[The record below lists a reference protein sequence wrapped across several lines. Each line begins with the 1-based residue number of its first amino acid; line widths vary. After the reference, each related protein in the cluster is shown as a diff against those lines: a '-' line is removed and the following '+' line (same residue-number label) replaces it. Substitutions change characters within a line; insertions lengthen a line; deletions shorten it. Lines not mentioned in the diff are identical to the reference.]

1 MNMEAPKK
9 GIRIVLA
16 KIFIATGERRL
27 RSGWR
32 LGLHLLL
39 LGSLLFLLTALFSA
53 GLSLLPERWRSS
65 TLLLAGSQAILIL
78 AFTLSVVIARHF
90 FDRRSFASLGL
101 QWNKHTLGDLLVG
114 FSIPGLMMGAIY
126 LIEWGAGW
134 LSFEG
139 YAWQFEPLSE
149 VMIEFFI
156 MLGVFVVVSWQ
167 EELLSRGYW
176 FQNLSEGLNPVWGVA
191 ISSILFALLH
201 LVNPHMSVSAGLGLF
216 AAGIFLAYARVRSGQ
231 LWLAMGLHTGWNFFE
246 GTVFGFSVSGLENLS
261 PLIVQSVAGPE
272 LFTGGAF
279 GPEAGLVL
287 LPALLVGAVLVYG
300 YTKNRTRNELV

>member
-1 MNMEAPKK
+1 
-9 GIRIVLA
+9 
-16 KIFIATGERRL
+16 
-27 RSGWR
+27 
-32 LGLHLLL
+32 
-39 LGSLLFLLTALFSA
+39 
-53 GLSLLPERWRSS
+53 
-65 TLLLAGSQAILIL
+65 
-78 AFTLSVVIARHF
+78 
-90 FDRRSFASLGL
+90 
-101 QWNKHTLGDLLVG
+101 
-114 FSIPGLMMGAIY
+114 
-126 LIEWGAGW
+126 
-134 LSFEG
+134 
-139 YAWQFEPLSE
+139 
-149 VMIEFFI
+149 MIEFFI

-287 LPALLVGAVLVYG
+287 LP
-300 YTKNRTRNELV
+300 